1 MREREAPEAM
11 PSVIGPAGRGLFVA
25 LVTVLVAT
33 IVATILLFT
42 GIDWA
47 RYLHSVGLSIA
58 FTGITLGSIFAGAR
72 AGAHGWFVGLL
83 TGGGFAVLAYLLC
96 LSIGVG
102 EMSLVLAALRI
113 LAACAT
119 GALGGILGVN
129 FRVNGGR

>member
-1 MREREAPEAM
+1 MREHEAPEGIPA
-11 PSVIGPAGRGLFVA
+11 VIGPAGRGLFVA

-33 IVATILLFT
+33 VVATILLFT

-58 FTGITLGSIFAGAR
+58 FAGITLGSIYAGTR
-72 AGAHGWFVGLL
+72 AGAHGWLVGLL

-96 LSIGVG
+96 LLVGVK
-102 EMSLVLAALRI
+102 EMSHALAVLRI
-113 LAACAT
+113 LAACVT

-129 FRVNGGR
+129 FVVHGAR